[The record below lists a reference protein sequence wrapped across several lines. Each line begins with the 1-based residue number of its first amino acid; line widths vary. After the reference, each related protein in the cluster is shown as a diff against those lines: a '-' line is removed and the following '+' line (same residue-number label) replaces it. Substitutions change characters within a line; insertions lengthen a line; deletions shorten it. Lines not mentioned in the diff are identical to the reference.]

1 MANVLNNA
9 IKVEWVT
16 PECSND
22 CEPKEDSDD
31 VCELCADETWIAC
44 PECGSAGDHCPSV
57 HHWCCDEC
65 GHLLEENPNNEQWEC
80 WNLECKAY
88 PDG

>member
-1 MANVLNNA
+1 MANVLNNVV
-9 IKVEWVT
+9 KVEYVMY
-16 PECSND
+16 ED
-22 CEPKEDSDD
+22 CNEDDD
-31 VCELCADETWIAC
+31 ESSCLAC
-44 PECGSAGDHCPSV
+44 PECGSAGDYCPSV

-88 PDG
+88 PE